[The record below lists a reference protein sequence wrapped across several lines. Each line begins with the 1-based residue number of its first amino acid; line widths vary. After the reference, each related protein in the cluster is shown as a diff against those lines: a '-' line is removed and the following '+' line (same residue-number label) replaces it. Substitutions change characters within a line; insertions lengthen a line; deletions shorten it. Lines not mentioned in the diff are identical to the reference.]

1 MPHVHFLSRRLFHG
15 LCVCFTGI
23 SSVIPAS
30 PRCARIRRDNNI
42 GEVVQM
48 HLVEKP
54 PIGQFL
60 VTLILLIG
68 VALLLMAFRSAVLP
82 E

>member
-1 MPHVHFLSRRLFHG
+1 
-15 LCVCFTGI
+15 
-23 SSVIPAS
+23 
-30 PRCARIRRDNNI
+30 
-42 GEVVQM
+42 M

-68 VALLLMAFRSAVLP
+68 AALLLMAFRSAVLP

>member
-1 MPHVHFLSRRLFHG
+1 
-15 LCVCFTGI
+15 
-23 SSVIPAS
+23 
-30 PRCARIRRDNNI
+30 
-42 GEVVQM
+42 M

-60 VTLILLIG
+60 ITLLLLIC